1 MKDYSMPKTYR
12 LKYIDV
18 RMEVR
23 RTLSGENSIRLQCAS
38 KHCPLGCVMS
48 FKIPVELWSVSEEKL
63 ADVLS
68 LPCQRLVKVVHE
80 TGVQDGRTRVISS
93 AEKVGS

>member
-1 MKDYSMPKTYR
+1 MRDCSKLKTYR
-12 LKYIDV
+12 LKFIDV
-18 RMEVR
+18 KMEVR
-23 RTLSGENSIRLQCAS
+23 QTLLGEKFILLKCAS
-38 KHCPLGCVMS
+38 KECPLGCAMS
-48 FKIPVELWSVSEEKL
+48 FKIPIELWFVSEEKL

-80 TGVQDGRTRVISS
+80 TAVQDGRTRVLSL